1 MMTIK
6 KGKTPRALHF
16 DLLGWTL
23 LKHTHTQQFKSN
35 GEDRERGESILTL
48 FLGT

>member
-1 MMTIK
+1 MTIK

-23 LKHTHTQQFKSN
+23 LKHTHTHNNLKAMEKTEKEGKAF
-35 GEDRERGESILTL
+35 
-48 FLGT
+48 